1 MGLASS
7 TIDPPCAGRRLAG
20 LILFSLALLVL
31 LAARAGAAALPD
43 AALCRAA
50 IALIEPDSHLPAGL
64 LNAIATVE
72 SGRFDPRTRITA
84 AWPWAIDV
92 GGAGALFD
100 AAPAAI
106 AAVRSAQAAG
116 IQSIDVGC
124 MQINLLY
131 HPHAFASLEEAFD
144 PVANVRYAAGFL
156 AALHAQ
162 TGDWGAAV
170 AAYHSATPELGVP
183 YAQRVAAIWP
193 AGARFG
199 LTAPALLAASLSTA
213 AAVDPKHVFTPSF
226 RARLVA
232 AAASRC
238 AQDAAA
244 CPAPAAPGS
253 ATAVRGGSGLLA
265 QAAAEVDPRHVLTSQ
280 FRAKMVAAWLSRHQ
294 HAEKAV
300 TTPANP
306 QPDRP
311 GREYARR

>member
-1 MGLASS
+1 MGLASP
-7 TIDPPCAGRRLAG
+7 TIAAPRARRRFAGRVL
-20 LILFSLALLVL
+20 LSLALLLVL
-31 LAARAGAAALPD
+31 PAARAVAASLPD

-50 IALIEPDSHLPAGL
+50 IAQIEPGSHLPVGL
-64 LNAIATVE
+64 LNAIGTVE
-72 SGRFDPRTRITA
+72 SGRFDPRTGVTA

-100 AAPAAI
+100 AAPSAI

-124 MQINLLY
+124 MQINLFY

-170 AAYHSATPELGVP
+170 AAYHSATPELCVP

-193 AGARFG
+193 AGAGFG
-199 LTAPALLAASLSTA
+199 LTAPSLLAANPSSIA

-226 RARLVA
+226 RAQLVA
-232 AAASRC
+232 AAQR
-238 AQDAAA
+238 AALPVA
-244 CPAPAAPGS
+244 VAGNGLIAEAEAA
-253 ATAVRGGSGLLA
+253 
-265 QAAAEVDPRHVLTSQ
+265 VDPRHVLMPA
-280 FRAKMVAAWLSRHQ
+280 FRARMVAAWLARHP
-294 HAEKAV
+294 HAATAV
-300 TTPANP
+300 TTPAKP
-306 QPDRP
+306 PPDRP
-311 GREYARR
+311 WQAYARR

>member
-1 MGLASS
+1 MGLASPM
-7 TIDPPCAGRRLAG
+7 IDPAPAGRRCGG
-20 LILFSLALLVL
+20 LVLWSLALLVL
-31 LAARAGAAALPD
+31 LAGRAGAAALPD

-50 IALIEPDSHLPAGL
+50 IALIEPDSHLPVGL
-64 LNAIATVE
+64 LNAIGTVE
-72 SGRFDPRTRITA
+72 SGRFDPRTGITA

-92 GGAGALFD
+92 AGAGALFD
-100 AAPAAI
+100 APASAI

-124 MQINLLY
+124 MQINLFY

-193 AGARFG
+193 AGAGFG
-199 LTAPALLAASLSTA
+199 LTAPSLLAANPSSIA

-232 AAASRC
+232 AARPVAITE
-238 AQDAAA
+238 AE
-244 CPAPAAPGS
+244 
-253 ATAVRGGSGLLA
+253 
-265 QAAAEVDPRHVLTSQ
+265 AEVDPKHVLMPA
-280 FRAKMVAAWLSRHQ
+280 FRARMVASWLARHP
-294 HAEKAV
+294 H
-300 TTPANP
+300 PAGAP
-306 QPDRP
+306 AMPAKPPPDRTWQA
-311 GREYARR
+311 YARR